1 VSAAV
6 PARRSGRGL
15 RVRSERRNRTRHS
28 GSSHHTRYGP
38 NRGRSGNRTRR
49 LRTHRSRNS
58 DLRSGLKLAHSSRGC
73 AVTTTHCQHRQPP
86 TAQRR
91 ATARHSRHGG
101 SSSTTTSSGRRQD
114 GRWSHRR
121 RRNAR
126 SSADTTRYLHSRRRA
141 TAIAIITADFF
152 AVVLGVVSG
161 SRRHRSDSRISR
173 GSPPA
178 AARSAAW
185 HQR

>member
-6 PARRSGRGL
+6 PARRSSRGL

-28 GSSHHTRYGP
+28 GSSHLRYGP
-38 NRGRSGNRTRR
+38 NRGRSGNRTRL

-58 DLRSGLKLAHSSRGC
+58 DLRSGLKLAHSRRGC

-91 ATARHSRHGG
+91 ATARHSGHGGG
-101 SSSTTTSSGRRQD
+101 SSSTTSSGRRQD

-121 RRNAR
+121 RRSAR
-126 SSADTTRYLHSRRRA
+126 SSADTTRHLHSRRRA
-141 TAIAIITADFF
+141 TAITDITADFF
-152 AVVLGVVSG
+152 AVVFGVVSG

-178 AARSAAW
+178 AACTTAW
-185 HQR
+185 HQ